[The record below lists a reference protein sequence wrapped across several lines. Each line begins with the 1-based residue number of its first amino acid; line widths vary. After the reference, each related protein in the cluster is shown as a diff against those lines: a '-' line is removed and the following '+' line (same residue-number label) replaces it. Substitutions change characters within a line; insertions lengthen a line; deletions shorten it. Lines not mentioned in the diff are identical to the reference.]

1 MKVLSQI
8 IKFSKE
14 LLALKSQVHTNTLQ
28 IKEIREDLAQS
39 TSIVKDLKHEIE
51 LHQLKQTNELENQRL
66 QIENI
71 LLRHFRHPSSQD
83 NPFMLPPNE

>member
-28 IKEIREDLAQS
+28 IKEIREDLAQL

-51 LHQLKQTNELENQRL
+51 LHQLKQTN
-66 QIENI
+66 
-71 LLRHFRHPSSQD
+71 
-83 NPFMLPPNE
+83 